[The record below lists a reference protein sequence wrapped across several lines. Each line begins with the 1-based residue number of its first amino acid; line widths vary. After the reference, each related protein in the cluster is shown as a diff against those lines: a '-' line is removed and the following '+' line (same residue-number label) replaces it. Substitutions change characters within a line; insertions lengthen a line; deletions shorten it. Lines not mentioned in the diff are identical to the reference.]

1 VIMKHIFTTWVP
13 YCTRIRANREP
24 ILSSAPPF
32 LKHIYLNKQSS
43 KNLESVSGAARARL
57 PKLSISR
64 PGSQVKTLLSCN
76 SLHSR
81 R

>member
-1 VIMKHIFTTWVP
+1 MKHIFTTWVP

-43 KNLESVSGAARARL
+43 KNLESVSGAARARFTKAIDL
-57 PKLSISR
+57 PSGFTGKDSPFL
-64 PGSQVKTLLSCN
+64 
-76 SLHSR
+76 
-81 R
+81 